1 MIKAALEYLVGMAR
15 PEIVNVGGRD
25 YSTMSITPV
34 EAPTPSALDVYSL
47 TGLVDYIKNNV
58 DGLDYKKLMVL
69 VRDCACVD
77 LIGAALPPFENR
89 AKHVRA
95 LFEFSQFPFDQH
107 LRAEDFNIKVQSFFE
122 DSGDRAA
129 ILKQSGS
136 ITEEATVTLDDDGVT
151 QRTAAKTGI
160 ARREE
165 IAIKNPVT
173 LAPYRT
179 FPEIEQPSS
188 PFIFRMFSASRTGGE
203 PEFALFEADGG
214 KWENNAR
221 LSIKSWLEANLPKG
235 VVVLA

>member
-47 TGLVDYIKNNV
+47 TGLVDYVKNNI

-77 LIGAALPPFENR
+77 LIGATLAPFNNR
-89 AKHVRA
+89 AEHVMA
-95 LFEFSQFPFDQH
+95 TFEFQQFPFGQR
-107 LRAEDFNIKVQSFFE
+107 LNAEDFNIKLQAFFV
-122 DSGDRAA
+122 DAHDRAA
-129 ILKQSGS
+129 VLKQSGN
-136 ITEEATVTLDDDGVT
+136 ITQEAAVSLDDDGVT
-151 QRTAAKTGI
+151 QRTSARVGI
-160 ARREE
+160 ARKEE
-165 IAIKNPVT
+165 VALKNPVT

-179 FPEIEQPSS
+179 FAEIEQPAS
-188 PFIFRMFSASRTGGE
+188 PFIFRMFARTGGE

-214 KWENNAR
+214 KWENTAR
-221 LSIKSWLEANLPKG
+221 LSIKSWLEANLPEG